1 MTWDVTT
8 PAGSDAVSQGDDK
21 IREFKVDIQAALKA
35 NDATLGDAGAFPGA
49 STAAPKYHYRGL
61 KGTTAQRPAA
71 GNYGLYVNT
80 DTATIQRDNGTTWE
94 DVATTPAYAG
104 PIPAGTKMPFYQSIA
119 PTGWTIDASVNDR
132 FVRIVSAAGGVTGG
146 AFSNLSHTHTG
157 GAHTHGSSALSA
169 LIGPETGGTSRI
181 TLSQN
186 STVFTG
192 TNRWATGG
200 IGMDTSNTNS
210 SGAVNISGS
219 TDSGGAV
226 ATGTPSGLTHASGQ
240 HAYADFI
247 ICTKN

>member
-8 PAGSDAVSQGDDK
+8 PAGVEAVSQGDDR
-21 IREFKVDIQAALKA
+21 IREFKIDVQAAFKA

-49 STAAPKYHYRGL
+49 DTANPKFHYRGL

-94 DVATTPAYAG
+94 DIAQTPAFAG

-119 PTGWTIDASVNDR
+119 PTGWTIDASINDR
-132 FVRIVSAAGGVTGG
+132 FVRIVSASGGVTGG
-146 AFSNLSHTHTG
+146 SFSNLSHTHTSA
-157 GAHTHGSSALSA
+157 AHTHAAGTYVALIGLSNYDTRLSFYSTGANSTNPNFYASGVHVTNDTNSTGLTNATELAGSSA
-169 LIGPETGGTSRI
+169 
-181 TLSQN
+181 
-186 STVFTG
+186 STTPG
-192 TNRWATGG
+192 
-200 IGMDTSNTNS
+200 
-210 SGAVNISGS
+210 
-219 TDSGGAV
+219 
-226 ATGTPSGLTHASGQ
+226 ATGTPTGLTHGSAQ